1 MSAFSFECVKSHAD
15 SHVLHGVSPQDG
27 TQSEGG
33 VQDRCAEKLSDAV
46 KPKDCGSVGIP
57 FVIFDAT
64 KDTMR

>member
-27 TQSEGG
+27 TQ
-33 VQDRCAEKLSDAV
+33 DRCAEKLSDAA
-46 KPKDCGSVGIP
+46 KPKDCGIVGIP

>member
-1 MSAFSFECVKSHAD
+1 MCSMGYLRRTERSRK
-15 SHVLHGVSPQDG
+15 
-27 TQSEGG
+27 GG

>member
-27 TQSEGG
+27 
-33 VQDRCAEKLSDAV
+33 KLSDAA
-46 KPKDCGSVGIP
+46 KPKDCGIVGIP